1 MTKGSKNI
9 TLIPITGVPEI
20 GVGDDLVQIVSE
32 AASNGGRTIEDG
44 DVLVFA
50 QKIVSKSQ
58 GRIVD
63 LNDVKPSDFAQTLSI
78 EVSKDPRLVEVI
90 LSETTKIIKM
100 DQRKPDKGRLIVETR
115 GGVISANAG
124 VDASNVSGGDMVTLL
139 PVDSDESARGL
150 ADGVN
155 TLLGV
160 EVAVIITDTVGR
172 PWRDGLVDI
181 AIGCAGIRALKDYR
195 GEKDSKGFELNATV
209 MAVAD
214 EISSAAG
221 LLMEKAA
228 SVPVV
233 IVRGYD
239 FEEADSGARELI
251 RDPEDDLFR

>member
-1 MTKGSKNI
+1 MTNKSKTI
-9 TLIPITGVPEI
+9 SLIPVSGIPEI
-20 GVGDDLVQIVSE
+20 QDGDDLVGIVSD
-32 AASNGGRTIEDG
+32 AATAHGLAIEDG

-50 QKIVSKSQ
+50 QKIVSKSE

-63 LNDVKPSDFAQTLSI
+63 LNDVVPSDFARTLSK

-100 DQRKPDKGRLIVETR
+100 DQRKPEKGRLIVETR

-150 ADGVN
+150 AQGFKDR
-155 TLLGV
+155 LGA

-181 AIGCAGIRALKDYR
+181 AIGCARIRALKDYR
-195 GEKDSKGFELNATV
+195 GETDSKGFELNATV

-214 EISSAAG
+214 EIASAAG
-221 LLMEKAA
+221 LLMEKAD

-239 FEEADSGARELI
+239 FEKADTGATELI
-251 RDPEDDLFR
+251 RNPDEDLFR